1 MANLVSLQTKLVKT
15 SLFSSMVAGML
26 ALLLF
31 VAISLYQ
38 TMQVQDQLMDE
49 VSDML
54 LISDVTRAAG
64 QQVDELSDEFDI
76 QYLLKDQHQVLTQSK
91 DFYIEKHSKAFDDNW
106 IPGYHFIWQD
116 QQLWRTYVAEDSELK
131 MSVWVMQPIGQRF
144 KELAQNMLLYGVILI
159 LLWLLQWG
167 ILHYSV
173 KRQFKIIHQLS
184 KDIAEKNA
192 DDLAPI
198 QQKAPQLK
206 ELQPMVWQLNQ
217 LLQRLQQSLL
227 AEQRFTADAS
237 HELRSPLSAIQMR
250 LQVLKRKYPDLSQ
263 DLVSMQN
270 DVNRGTQ
277 VLENLLLLARLDPT
291 NTSQLPKT
299 QVNLQLL
306 VTEILGAL
314 QPFSLEK
321 KTDINSQVESQLFI
335 LANEKLLFSCLRNL
349 IDNAI
354 RYTPINGQVMIQIDQ
369 HEDKIMIRIDDNGQG
384 VTPEVLTHL
393 GERFY
398 RVLGTKTQGSGLGI
412 SICKKIIDLHQGDIS
427 FSQSSYG
434 GLSVLLQLPLTIH
447 A

>member
-1 MANLVSLQTKLVKT
+1 MANLVSLQSKLVKT

-106 IPGYHFIWQD
+106 ILGYHFIWQD

-354 RYTPINGQVMIQIDQ
+354 RYTPINGQVMIQVYQ

>member
-1 MANLVSLQTKLVKT
+1 MANLVSLQSKLVKT

-54 LISDVTRAAG
+54 LISDVTRTAG

-76 QYLLKDQHQVLTQSK
+76 QYQLKDKHQVLTQSK
-91 DFYIEKHSKAFDDNW
+91 DFYIEKHSKVFDDNW

-144 KELAQNMLLYGVILI
+144 KELAQNILLYGVILI

-306 VTEILGAL
+306 VKEVLGAL

-354 RYTPINGQVMIQIDQ
+354 RYTPINGQVMIQIYQ